1 MIHYRWISAIIGFII
16 AFAILWLIRRD
27 HIHPH
32 YTLWWLAVACG
43 IIVFSAFPTL
53 IDTIGNKLGIG
64 YPPVF
69 LIIIALGL
77 IAVKMLKM
85 DMERSDLERRLR
97 RLTQRLALFEGE
109 RDNQNDENE

>member
-16 AFAILWLIRRD
+16 ALAILWLIRRD

-32 YTLWWLAVACG
+32 FTLWWLAVACG

-53 IDTIGNKLGIG
+53 IDTIGNKLGIS

-109 RDNQNDENE
+109 RDSDSDKK